1 MYFDAHSDIW
11 CDVTTRRLNGE
22 TNVFDRCHLE
32 RLRKGGVE
40 GSIFVIWVDPPYD
53 VDYVKRTEQIMAAAK
68 AEIAECQSFRIVH
81 TYDEMMKANADGKIY
96 IFIGIEGMAAMGKD
110 LSWIDRYYDFGCRH
124 GILTWNEA
132 NELGAGAL
140 SGKDY
145 GLTETGKE
153 AVRRMQEK
161 GMMLDVSHLN
171 EAGFWDLMKITKK
184 PFIASHSNSRALCD
198 VPRNLTD
205 DQLRAIRDVNGV
217 VGLNAFNLFID
228 DDPANQTVQRLAE
241 HAAHM
246 IDVMGID
253 HVGCGFDFFEFID
266 NPDTMGTMTDTGS
279 PCTKGL
285 ANASEIPNLFA
296 CFEKMGMSK
305 EDMEK
310 IARLNFQRVVKD
322 AIGSLLVGSKR
333 APAWV
338 LFFAWFRFLRRGR
351 LSTPPDGKIRFY
363 GKLRRIRIALGS
375 MWASTPTNLIGRFQ
389 KSRRGGRLCPPK
401 GSTEFAEDF
410 RVSGIHFA
418 GRTEASH
425 L

>member
-1 MYFDAHSDIW
+1 
-11 CDVTTRRLNGE
+11 
-22 TNVFDRCHLE
+22 
-32 RLRKGGVE
+32 
-40 GSIFVIWVDPPYD
+40 
-53 VDYVKRTEQIMAAAK
+53 
-68 AEIAECQSFRIVH
+68 
-81 TYDEMMKANADGKIY
+81 
-96 IFIGIEGMAAMGKD
+96 MAAMGKD
-110 LSWIDRYYDFGCRH
+110 LSWIDRYYDFRLPARH
-124 GILTWNEA
+124 STWNEA
-132 NELGAGAL
+132 NELGAGRCPA
-140 SGKDY
+140 SDY
-145 GLTETGKE
+145 GLTGDRQGGCPPDAGKGHD
-153 AVRRMQEK
+153 ARR
-161 GMMLDVSHLN
+161 SHLN

-285 ANASEIPNLFA
+285 ANASEIPNIFA

-310 IARLNFQRVVKD
+310 IARLNFQRVVRTQSDKYLHVEKSTRQG
-322 AIGSLLVGSKR
+322 ALLAWAADFAGGE
-333 APAWV
+333 PACPGRKSVFTEIFGEFV
-338 LFFAWFRFLRRGR
+338 LLLGR
-351 LSTPPDGKIRFY
+351 CGHRP
-363 GKLRRIRIALGS
+363 
-375 MWASTPTNLIGRFQ
+375 PTNLLMGDFKNPVGRTTLSAQ
-389 KSRRGGRLCPPK
+389 

-410 RVSGIHFA
+410 SRLGHTFCRADRGIDPAKVSGSVCAVF
-418 GRTEASH
+418 
-425 L
+425 